1 MTPDIFTIALSCT
14 VVAVA
19 LWASMAANPLF
30 RKFTPWKDIE
40 TDEPTNEDDAT
51 DDNTNDT
58 KANATD
64 KSTDTD
70 NETTDIAD
78 TPTSADS
85 NAERASLSLQSLP
98 KVSVLVVSNG
108 TPGQM
113 DAHIAAILAQDYPAG
128 FEVIAVAAKGD
139 SATEDVLKR
148 HALSGKVYTTFVPG
162 RSLFMSRSKIA
173 VTIGVKAAHNE
184 WVLVTDSRYAPV
196 SDKWLATMAS
206 NCTDDATDYVLGYT
220 NYTSEATAFERFE
233 RLREQ
238 AYVLRRAMRST
249 ALCTKGA
256 NLMFRKSRFIDGD
269 GYRGNL
275 QYLQGEYDFLLNK
288 HAERGNTTV
297 ESRPDAWLMEDA
309 PSKTTWRNEH
319 MSFINYRNSLNG
331 IASYRLLHCLDT
343 FFMHFNY
350 LLSIAS
356 TTIAA
361 LTENWILLATSL
373 SALLFTI
380 VLRTVTL
387 HRVSKRYCAE
397 IPTWATIFLELRCF
411 WSSALCKLRYIKAD
425 KNEFTS
431 HKL

>member
-1 MTPDIFTIALSCT
+1 MTPDIFTIALSCI

-162 RSLFMSRSKIA
+162 RSLFMSRSKLA

-184 WVLVTDSRYAPV
+184 WVLVTDSR
-196 SDKWLATMAS
+196 
-206 NCTDDATDYVLGYT
+206 
-220 NYTSEATAFERFE
+220 
-233 RLREQ
+233 
-238 AYVLRRAMRST
+238 
-249 ALCTKGA
+249 
-256 NLMFRKSRFIDGD
+256 
-269 GYRGNL
+269 
-275 QYLQGEYDFLLNK
+275 
-288 HAERGNTTV
+288 
-297 ESRPDAWLMEDA
+297 
-309 PSKTTWRNEH
+309 
-319 MSFINYRNSLNG
+319 
-331 IASYRLLHCLDT
+331 
-343 FFMHFNY
+343 
-350 LLSIAS
+350 
-356 TTIAA
+356 
-361 LTENWILLATSL
+361 
-373 SALLFTI
+373 
-380 VLRTVTL
+380 
-387 HRVSKRYCAE
+387 
-397 IPTWATIFLELRCF
+397 
-411 WSSALCKLRYIKAD
+411 
-425 KNEFTS
+425 
-431 HKL
+431 